1 MGRASNEPARPFMR
15 AGEKEPNQGKQI
27 LNQLSRIM
35 EERGVST
42 RELARRS
49 GITLSTIRKLRRD
62 ESPLAK
68 GSLHTWAHLARA
80 LEVTLDELAG
90 ESDGRI

>member
-1 MGRASNEPARPFMR
+1 MR
-15 AGEKEPNQGKQI
+15 AGEKNPTQEADE

-35 EERGVST
+35 EERGVGT

-49 GITLSTIRKLRRD
+49 GITISTIRKLRRD

-80 LEVTLDELAG
+80 LEVTLDELSG

>member
-1 MGRASNEPARPFMR
+1 MGRASKR
-15 AGEKEPNQGKQI
+15 ASPTAHAGWRKNPTQEADE

-49 GITLSTIRKLRRD
+49 GITISTIRKLRRD

-80 LEVTLDELAG
+80 LEVTLDELSG
-90 ESDGRI
+90 EHDGRI

>member
-1 MGRASNEPARPFMR
+1 MR
-15 AGEKEPNQGKQI
+15 AGEKNPTQEADE

-49 GITLSTIRKLRRD
+49 GITISTIRKLRRD

-80 LEVTLDELAG
+80 LEVTLDELSG
-90 ESDGRI
+90 EYDGRI